1 MGSALT
7 DILYTI
13 LLGLKGCFYGSTIVR
28 NKEENR
34 F

>member
-13 LLGLKGCFYGSTIVR
+13 LLGLKGCFYGIVR